1 MRNVAGRCRRVV
13 VAGAGLVIVV
23 TAAEARAES
32 RFPGCRNERVLPFK
46 SLFSATLNDLTR
58 LPTAGNA
65 GILALGGSAALMSHP
80 ADKSVTKT
88 FSTSDPLE
96 DTLEAGAVLGG
107 FPLQIGGAFATYG
120 LGRAFKNECMAAVGG
135 ELVQAQF
142 VAQVLTYG
150 IKGSVRRSR
159 PEGGGFSFPS
169 GHTTSAFAS
178 ATVLQRHFGW
188 KVGLPAYGAATYVAA
203 QRVQGKRHYLS
214 DVAFGAALG
223 IVAGRTVTMPGGHK
237 MSLGPIATDFGP
249 AAGFTL
255 IGKR

>member
-1 MRNVAGRCRRVV
+1 MHRVLCKGRLAV
-13 VAGAGLVIVV
+13 VAAGVVLVT
-23 TAAEARAES
+23 TAGDARAES

-46 SLFSATLNDLTR
+46 GLSSATFNDLTR

-65 GILALGGSAALMSHP
+65 AILGDGGGAALLSHP

-96 DTLEAGAVLGG
+96 DTLEAGAILGG
-107 FPLQIGGAFATYG
+107 FPLQIGGAFVTYG
-120 LGRAFKNECMAAVGG
+120 LGRAFKNDCVAAVGG

-169 GHTTSAFAS
+169 GHTTAAFAS

-223 IVAGRTVTMPGGHK
+223 VVAGRTVTMPGGHK
-237 MSLGPIATDFGP
+237 MSIGPIPTDFGP

-255 IGKR
+255 IGSR

>member
-1 MRNVAGRCRRVV
+1 MRNVSCRCMVAIAAAGMVIIAT
-13 VAGAGLVIVV
+13 AG
-23 TAAEARAES
+23 EARAES

-46 SLFSATLNDLTR
+46 NLFSATFNDLKR
-58 LPTAGNA
+58 LPSTGNA
-65 GILALGGSAALMSHP
+65 GILAIGGGAALFSHP
-80 ADKSVTKT
+80 ADKSVTEK
-88 FSTSDPLE
+88 FSTSTGLE
-96 DTLEAGAVLGG
+96 ETLEGGAVLGG
-107 FPLQIGGAFATYG
+107 FPLQIGGAFLTYG
-120 LGRAFKNECMAAVGG
+120 LGRAFKNDCMAAVGG

-150 IKGSVRRSR
+150 IKGSVRRQR

-169 GHTTSAFAS
+169 GHTTAAFAS

-223 IVAGRTVTMPGGHK
+223 VVAGRTVTMPGGHK
-237 MSLGPIATDFGP
+237 MSLGAIPTDFGP
-249 AAGFTL
+249 AAGLTL
-255 IGKR
+255 LGKN

>member
-1 MRNVAGRCRRVV
+1 MRSVSCGCRLAVAVGV
-13 VAGAGLVIVV
+13 VIVA
-23 TAAEARAES
+23 TAGEARAES

-46 SLFSATLNDLTR
+46 GLFSATFNDLKR

-65 GILALGGSAALMSHP
+65 AILALGGGAALLSHP
-80 ADKSVTKT
+80 ADQSVTKT
-88 FSTSDPLE
+88 FSGSAQLE
-96 DTLEAGAVLGG
+96 ETLEAGAVVGG
-107 FPLQIGGAFATYG
+107 FPLQIGAAFTTYG
-120 LGRAFKNECMAAVGG
+120 LGRMFKNDCMAAVGG

-150 IKGSVRRSR
+150 IKATVQRSR

-169 GHTTSAFAS
+169 GHTTAAFAS

-237 MSLGPIATDFGP
+237 MSLGPIATEFGP

-255 IGKR
+255 IGKK